1 MRPRGTLELT
11 PAALAHRQDNYGVKS
26 SDSEARVKAV
36 YAELD
41 LAREFEQ
48 YEQDSYA
55 RINALIDAIPAQ
67 GSQDGLKR
75 EVYQSFL
82 AKVYKRQK

>member
-1 MRPRGTLELT
+1 ML
-11 PAALAHRQDNYGVKS
+11 ALPQDNYGVKS
-26 SDSEARVKAV
+26 SESEARVKAV
-36 YAELD
+36 YKELE

-48 YEQDSYA
+48 YEADSYK
-55 RINALIDAIPAQ
+55 RINALIEEIPAE

-75 EVYQSFL
+75 EVFQSFL